1 MVLPSRLARL
11 LRSTHTWIGLGVLAP
26 LGMLMVSGLM
36 LLDLRQDA
44 WDKAEQTSRN
54 LLQVIERDIARNVEV
69 IDLTLRAV
77 QDNLRA
83 PGLAKLDP
91 AMRQLVLFD
100 RAASARDLGVM
111 LVLDGNGDSSLV
123 ITQNQYAA
131 GVAARSDVITAQT
144 QLQTTE
150 ALSIAV
156 ELSRATLT
164 TNK

>member
-1 MVLPSRLARL
+1 VA
-11 LRSTHTWIGLGVLAP
+11 LGVLAP
-26 LGMLMVSGLM
+26 IGVLIVSASM
-36 LLDLRQDA
+36 LLDLRRDA

-54 LLQVIERDIARNVEV
+54 LMQVIERDIARNVEI
-69 IDLTLRAV
+69 IDLSLRAV
-77 QDNLRA
+77 VDNLRA
-83 PGLAKLDP
+83 PETAEASPK
-91 AMRQLVLFD
+91 ARQMILFD

-131 GVAARSDVITAQT
+131 CVAARSDVITAQT

>member
-1 MVLPSRLARL
+1 M
-11 LRSTHTWIGLGVLAP
+11 
-26 LGMLMVSGLM
+26 
-36 LLDLRQDA
+36 
-44 WDKAEQTSRN
+44 
-54 LLQVIERDIARNVEV
+54 QVIERDIVRNVEI
-69 IDLTLRAV
+69 IDLSLRAV
-77 QDNLRA
+77 VDNLRA
-83 PGLAKLDP
+83 PETGEASPK
-91 AMRQLVLFD
+91 ARQMILFD

-156 ELSRATLT
+156 DTDDEQMKTMRSRLADDDATRSQNRYQTEPKPDLPLSIRPRRQIIV
-164 TNK
+164 

>member
-1 MVLPSRLARL
+1 M
-11 LRSTHTWIGLGVLAP
+11 
-26 LGMLMVSGLM
+26 
-36 LLDLRQDA
+36 
-44 WDKAEQTSRN
+44 
-54 LLQVIERDIARNVEV
+54 QVIERDIVSNVEI
-69 IDLTLRAV
+69 IDLSLRAV
-77 QDNLRA
+77 VDNLRA
-83 PGLAKLDP
+83 PETGEASPK
-91 AMRQLVLFD
+91 ARQMILFD